1 MFGKTLSKTLGE
13 LAIEVEKCQS
23 CLVHFKDPKY
33 EQHLTSLLPGVT
45 MPKREVEDFA
55 IYHTNRRVFRGEEA
69 IKIVENVLGIDAS

>member
-1 MFGKTLSKTLGE
+1 
-13 LAIEVEKCQS
+13 
-23 CLVHFKDPKY
+23 
-33 EQHLTSLLPGVT
+33 